1 MPSFLRPKTHRMPV
15 RVQLAISID
24 RTGSSAPFTQGISM
38 LCQSLFA
45 QLEPKVADLS
55 VSVFSHG
62 DLQDCQQEFLP
73 LSSGV
78 APDQALAD
86 IRTIRYGGGGSADED
101 HLHAADQL
109 LQRGS
114 FGAGGCDRG
123 FLLLLTTDGSHP
135 HPQGKS
141 PEQIAEEIRGRNLVL
156 LLVGTPDPQQ
166 EHSPACPRLRALMEA
181 SRGGFFIPISKAP
194 DPNELQQ
201 VASKVAASVT
211 RSVNQGSATLP
222 APAGS

>member
-1 MPSFLRPKTHRMPV
+1 MPSFLRPKAHRMPV

-24 RTGSSAPFTQGISM
+24 RTGSSGPFTQGIAM

-62 DLQDCQQEFLP
+62 DLQDCQQEFLQ
-73 LSSGV
+73 LSGGV
-78 APDQALAD
+78 TAAQALAD

-101 HLHAADQL
+101 HLHAVDQL

-114 FGAGGCDRG
+114 FGVGGCDRG

-135 HPQGKS
+135 HPQGRT
-141 PEQIAEEIRGRNLVL
+141 PEQIAREIQNRNLVL
-156 LLVGTPDPQQ
+156 LLVGTPDLQ
-166 EHSPACPRLRALMEA
+166 EGPACPRLRALMQA
-181 SRGGFFIPISKAP
+181 SPGGFFIPISKTP
-194 DPNELQQ
+194 DPAELQQ
-201 VASKVAASVT
+201 VAAKVAASVT

-222 APAGS
+222 APAGG